1 MSLFNEIFAISAA
14 RAQVAATGAVQQVA
28 SGTAD
33 EFGKLVSNFFAQ
45 IPLWFAAIIV
55 AILSYAL
62 AVMARRSIEGKL
74 AQQGIAEEH
83 KEVQIVA
90 SRSAYILVLVIGF
103 TIALSI
109 VGIDLKPIVAAGAFG
124 LGFALQDV
132 IMNLISGMFIL
143 ASRHYT
149 IGDVISVNGTTGRI
163 EEIQT
168 RATIIKAFDGTKV
181 IIPNSALFKNKV
193 ISKTSN
199 PTRRL
204 EFIMGCGY
212 DDDLRKVMEI
222 TLATLKN
229 IPGIIPKPAPKVI
242 FYEWGDFEVL
252 FKIKVWIDSKGG
264 KMLQVKNDV
273 IMMLTEAYNEA
284 NFEMPYP
291 IQTVELTSM
300 YSPPA
305 QVDVRVNR
313 KRRAYLGGYPSK
325 FHTTQPAV
333 APEAQ
338 TVSTSGIRNEAQ
350 PALPAA
356 ELNDTQNSGLSAASS
371 NEEIPTQPALPTA
384 IATTPNSPG
393 QSWLQEALARQT
405 AAQYSDAP
413 TAPAPETA
421 PPETPPTASNEIASS
436 APAAPVSVPV
446 SAPPASSAPASAA
459 STPETPPIP
468 LAPPPIA
475 PGEPAAPSQPS

>member
-28 SGTAD
+28 SGTTD
-33 EFGKLVSNFFAQ
+33 ELGKMVSTFFTQ

-55 AILSYAL
+55 AILSYVL
-62 AVMARRSIEGKL
+62 AVMFRRSIEGKL
-74 AQQGIAEEH
+74 AQNGIAEEH
-83 KEVQIVA
+83 KEIQIVA
-90 SRSAYILVLVIGF
+90 SRSAFIIVLVIGI
-103 TIALSI
+103 TISLSI

-163 EEIQT
+163 QEIQT

-181 IIPNSALFKNKV
+181 IVPNSELLKNKV
-193 ISKTSN
+193 VSKTSN

-204 EFIMGCGY
+204 EFVMGCGY

-222 TLATLKN
+222 TLATLKT

-273 IMMLTEAYNEA
+273 IMRLTEAYNEA

-421 PPETPPTASNEIASS
+421 QTEVTSS
-436 APAAPVSVPV
+436 APAAPVFVPV
-446 SAPPASSAPASAA
+446 SAPAASPAPAPAA